1 MCLASL
7 TRKGCPSRMSASST
21 KEWRKSTSSTNP
33 HKPQTNHYTSSI
45 EWVAANIA
53 NFGGD
58 PARIAL
64 WGQSAGAGSVT
75 AYSYG
80 YPEDPIVAALIADS
94 SAPGI
99 IDNDDYAHTNFTFL
113 ASLVGCDGLSSTE
126 ELSCMRN
133 VSARKLQTALST
145 YSGSPSIS
153 FKPAIDNKTAF
164 ANWTQRAVEGK
175 IAKIVSNSSTLDNY
189 LQLTY
194 LPSALNNRKQH
205 QRRRRFRLIHP
216 NRTRQIHTFQHN
228 RINHCLPRRRR
239 SQEPQPRKPHHLQV
253 PIRRQLLQH
262 LPAALVRSLS

>member
-94 SAPGI
+94 GAPGI

-239 SQEPQPRKPHHLQV
+239 SQEPQLRKPHHLQV